1 MPAGRKKK
9 KRNICIDR
17 NAMLCD
23 CFGPLKVDKDT
34 LEKREKIQLESDE
47 MQTLIYQDID
57 GITMDVA
64 CKKLWVS
71 KTVYAGIYSSAR
83 KKVAQAITQ
92 SNVLF
97 LPQKQ

>member
-9 KRNICIDR
+9 KRNICIDW
-17 NAMLCD
+17 NMMLCD
-23 CFGPLKVDKDT
+23 CFGPLKVDKDV
-34 LEKREKIQLESDE
+34 LKKREKIKLEADE
-47 MQTLIYQDID
+47 LQAIIYQDID
-57 GITMDVA
+57 WLTMDIA

-83 KKVAQAITQ
+83 NKIARAISW

-97 LPQKQ
+97 LPKE